1 LVLASQVTIP
11 DHTGVVPSAKL
22 IIMTSR
28 SSLGADL
35 RKNGRHVLNTA
46 AVLGLVLTG
55 YGVFVPNAHAQTVS
69 GLSSKWGRACKMRV
83 VEQFDIPDSDA
94 VVNLGATEPKSIDE
108 GNTSLADVQKYG
120 LSFNWEVRGKKI
132 SGYCNVDGKGKIT
145 EFKQGL

>member
-1 LVLASQVTIP
+1 M
-11 DHTGVVPSAKL
+11 PSRNNL
-22 IIMTSR
+22 R
-28 SSLGADL
+28 GDR
-35 RKNGRHVLNTA
+35 RKNGRHVFAVA
-46 AVLGLVLTG
+46 ATLGLVLTG
-55 YGVFVPNAHAQTVS
+55 YGLLVPNAHAQTVS

-83 VEQFDIPDSDA
+83 VEQFDVPNSDA
-94 VVNLGATEPKSIDE
+94 LVNLGATEQKSIDE